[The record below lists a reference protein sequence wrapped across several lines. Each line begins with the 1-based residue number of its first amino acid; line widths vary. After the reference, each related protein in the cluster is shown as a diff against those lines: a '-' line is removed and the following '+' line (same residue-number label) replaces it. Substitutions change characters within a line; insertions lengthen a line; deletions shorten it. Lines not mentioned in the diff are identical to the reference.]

1 MKAEQFVNAGMVRA
15 ETSGVDLSL
24 AKQEGEKERN
34 DCVSRQKMRQERIP
48 WEGRVGLRDGWSATE
63 GDS

>member
-34 DCVSRQKMRQERIP
+34 DCVSRQKTRQERIP
-48 WEGRVGLRDGWSATE
+48 WEGRVGLRDGGSATE